1 MIYRTLCSIC
11 NSLISII
18 TWSNDEGDAAAA
30 CDEESTTMSRQHFF
44 PVTMT
49 LVGGGFKGDFQELFE
64 NNNIKLGLFCLGDGF
79 GHHWVVV
86 NNLWQVCERGIYKHV
101 HRGKIP
107 WKWRNAHHV
116 FFSFSK
122 WGLDCCWLTPH
133 LWEYDGQTY
142 SLHQAVRLG
151 KPTHRMQ
158 FLLHFKRFFI
168 HYFDK
173 CVHIFQSF
181 AFIFG
186 GLKCTETFF
195 CDLCP
200 TCITLTQSEF
210 QKWLDGVYETQFR
223 F

>member
-101 HRGKIP
+101 HREEKSRENG
-107 WKWRNAHHV
+107 A
-116 FFSFSK
+116 
-122 WGLDCCWLTPH
+122 TP
-133 LWEYDGQTY
+133 T
-142 SLHQAVRLG
+142 
-151 KPTHRMQ
+151 
-158 FLLHFKRFFI
+158 
-168 HYFDK
+168 
-173 CVHIFQSF
+173 
-181 AFIFG
+181 
-186 GLKCTETFF
+186 TFF
-195 CDLCP
+195 LKVGFELLLIDTSSMRVWWSNLL
-200 TCITLTQSEF
+200 ITSSSKVGKTYTSHAISTSF
-210 QKWLDGVYETQFR
+210 
-223 F
+223 

>member
-116 FFSFSK
+116 FFFVFKVGFGLLLIDTSSMRVWWSNLLITSSSKVGKTYTSHAISTSF
-122 WGLDCCWLTPH
+122 
-133 LWEYDGQTY
+133 
-142 SLHQAVRLG
+142 
-151 KPTHRMQ
+151 
-158 FLLHFKRFFI
+158 
-168 HYFDK
+168 
-173 CVHIFQSF
+173 
-181 AFIFG
+181 
-186 GLKCTETFF
+186 
-195 CDLCP
+195 
-200 TCITLTQSEF
+200 
-210 QKWLDGVYETQFR
+210 
-223 F
+223 